1 MCGVGQRFTSFMI
14 VSHKGSILEV
24 NGGAASFVTGL
35 RISDISGVRLVTPL
49 RQKICA
55 LFEDR

>member
-1 MCGVGQRFTSFMI
+1 MCGVGERFTSFMI
-14 VSHKGSILEV
+14 VSHKGSKLEV
-24 NGGAASFVTGL
+24 NRGTVSFVTGL